1 MSKVMKLFSLAVP
14 LLLLVGAARADVLV
28 FPDIEATEKALRHN
42 TWMTD
47 DGVQSRLL
55 AQVACQN
62 NIGKSVMSKYPKLY
76 QSDGACVDLFLAR
89 NNIRSAVITPE
100 EFRAKAKGGWWLPTN
115 SDVAGNGDEVQG
127 LSKQLV
133 ATQQR
138 VGKLEEGGQAAVQS
152 LKGEMDGQLAAV
164 KRQVADAK
172 AKSANAQTAINNLKG
187 ELDGVK
193 GKLAGVTTLNHR
205 INETDGQISGI
216 NQQVSGLKDE
226 VGGLSDKVDAMKVA
240 SLPIGYMATKYTF
253 GDGVAESYAN
263 HRGLVYTAFVMLFI
277 GVAIVLPHWLQRQT
291 NRKVARHERQQDRRL
306 TDLDGVVF
314 GFDDNQGGLLSTT
327 NRLHGGQIR
336 LDNQVKDLTKTVEE
350 QGRKMQELQTTQART
365 AKVLTRVAETA
376 NDALSLATAS
386 AEVVF
391 DPANPGLEVLE
402 QLPVGREHSVAWK
415 GTFDKSHFVI
425 DIWKEPTTPKGQVQ
439 TNIVR
444 NSQSGQ
450 LSEPM
455 ALKRLR
461 QRVTAA
467 VIDGRVPLIMLV
479 ESKPVLLLTESMV
492 A

>member
-1 MSKVMKLFSLAVP
+1 MSKVMKFFSLAVS

-115 SDVAGNGDEVQG
+115 SDVVGNGDEVQG

-164 KRQVADAK
+164 NRQVADAK
-172 AKSANAQTAINNLKG
+172 AKSANAQTAVNNLKG

-205 INETDGQISGI
+205 INETEGQIAGF

-226 VGGLSDKVDAMKVA
+226 MGGLSDKVDAMKVA

-277 GVAIVLPHWLQRQT
+277 GMAILLPQHIK
-291 NRKVARHERQQDRRL
+291 NRKVKERLGKQDRRL
-306 TDLDGVVF
+306 TDIEVDMYGLEGD
-314 GFDDNQGGLLSTT
+314 QGLMMTVSKL
-327 NRLHGGQIR
+327 NGGQVR

-425 DIWKEPTTPKGQVQ
+425 DIWKESTTPEGQVQ

-455 ALKRLR
+455 ALKRLK

-467 VIDGRVPLIMLV
+467 VIDSRVPLIMLV